1 MIAPTRDDGG
11 SWAERLERLVRRI
24 PGLGQYQDREGLRDT
39 DKHVRTYLAE
49 LLADLGR
56 EIEAAERRLA
66 EAARLDRLASLDRIG
81 RQVATLAD
89 RIRFASYG
97 FTGVFAQP
105 AIRERE
111 LAGLHGFDLRLIEEI
126 PRLQSQV
133 RIVMEAAGQ
142 DQGFSEALQA
152 TEAAVRGFE
161 RTVDERDRLARGL

>member
-1 MIAPTRDDGG
+1 MVAPTTDDGEG
-11 SWAERLERLVRRI
+11 WAERVDRLVRRI
-24 PGLGQYQDREGLRDT
+24 PGLGRYQDREGLRET
-39 DKHVRTYLAE
+39 DKRVRTYLAE
-49 LLADLGR
+49 ALADLGR
-56 EIEAAERRLA
+56 EIEAAERRVT

-111 LAGLHGFDLRLIEEI
+111 LAALHAFDLRLLEEI
-126 PRLQSQV
+126 PRLQAPMRMV
-133 RIVMEAAGQ
+133 TEATGQ

-152 TEAAVRGFE
+152 TEAAVRQFD

>member
-1 MIAPTRDDGG
+1 MMVAPTRDDGG
-11 SWAERLERLVRRI
+11 WAERVDRLIRRI
-24 PGLGQYQDREGLRDT
+24 PGLGRYQDREGLRDA
-39 DKHVRTYLAE
+39 DKRIRTYLAE

-66 EAARLDRLASLDRIG
+66 EATRLDRLASLDRIG

-97 FTGVFAQP
+97 FTGVFGQP

-111 LAGLHGFDLRLIEEI
+111 LAELHGFDLRLLEEI

-133 RIVMEAAGQ
+133 RIVTEATGP
-142 DQGFSEALQA
+142 DQGFSEALQGA
-152 TEAAVRGFE
+152 ETAVRQFE
-161 RTVDERDRLARGL
+161 RTVDERNRLARGL